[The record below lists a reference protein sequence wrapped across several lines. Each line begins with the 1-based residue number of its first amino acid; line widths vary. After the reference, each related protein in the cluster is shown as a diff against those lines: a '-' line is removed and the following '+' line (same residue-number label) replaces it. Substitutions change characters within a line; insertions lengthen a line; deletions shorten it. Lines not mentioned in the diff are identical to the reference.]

1 MSRYQG
7 DILVGATIRFPFNTI
22 DSTGAP
28 ITLAGTPTVRV
39 YKDDG
44 TTEDDSGITLNV
56 DFDSRTGLHLI
67 EIDTSADG
75 TFYSTGANFFAVL
88 TAGTV
93 GGVSVVGQVV
103 GSFSIANRPVNVEQ
117 VAGQTATPDAT
128 LVDDIA
134 NAVAANAD
142 AGSVSG
148 TVEASPAPSTSSI
161 DVNIG
166 ADRASGFFTRS
177 WAGIL
182 DGSGAAQWRRVTTHT
197 RVSATVA
204 RLAFSGS
211 AGTPDAALATAPASG
226 DTVKLTGR
234 G

>member
-1 MSRYQG
+1 MYHG
-7 DILVGATIRFPFNTI
+7 DFFPGATVRFMFNTSNP
-22 DSTGAP
+22 STNSLV
-28 ITLAGTPTVRV
+28 TLADTPAVRV
-39 YKDDG
+39 YKDDS

-56 DFDSRTGLHLI
+56 DFDSRTGLHLV
-67 EIDTSADG
+67 EIDTAADG
-75 TFYSTGANFFAVL
+75 VFYAAGSNFTVVL

-93 GGVSVVGQVV
+93 AGTDVANTEI
-103 GSFSIANRPVNVEQ
+103 GSFSVSNRPVNVEQ